1 MEHVIEMHN
10 SEFEC
15 RVCCVFRMNVRE
27 VHTNAME
34 RQLTEAVKIENI
46 ERPSLNRKRG
56 YDVTRPRIFV
66 LHHFVTSLEVPQTC
80 EDNFLP

>member
-1 MEHVIEMHN
+1 MHN

-15 RVCCVFRMNVRE
+15 RVCCGLRMNVGE

-46 ERPSLNRKRG
+46 ERPSLNRKRR

-66 LHHFVTSLEVPQTC
+66 LHTL
-80 EDNFLP
+80 